1 MENPFGESALCVE
14 GIPDGDW
21 QSLRDQLAAEGWTLQ
36 RGGGLDHSW
45 ARLSKDALEIH
56 MEYDI
61 WREGWVGFPSRRK
74 ADILAALP
82 DWFVRTHGS
91 LWGPA

>member
-1 MENPFGESALCVE
+1 
-14 GIPDGDW
+14 
-21 QSLRDQLAAEGWTLQ
+21 
-36 RGGGLDHSW
+36 
-45 ARLSKDALEIH
+45 